1 MTAITL
7 VNVPAQSVIY
17 STLLNADFYDAY
29 QTINPHPER
38 HALEIWLGT
47 LAKIPAWIDRAML
60 LRNFI
65 VSKVGLRDSGK
76 ISNAGVSKAIA
87 DYRVGDR
94 VGIFTITHISESEL
108 VMGDDDK
115 HLAVQ
120 VSLCKIDLNQVV
132 ISTVVHIHNWMGHA
146 YMFFV
151 KPMHRIIA
159 PAVLSKI

>member
-1 MTAITL
+1 MTT
-7 VNVPAQSVIY
+7 VSEVKVPLQS
-17 STLLNADFYDAY
+17 LLQQRLHNADFYDAY
-29 QTINPHPER
+29 QIKNPQPAR
-38 HALEIWLGT
+38 HALQIWLDALVKT
-47 LAKIPAWIDRAML
+47 PTWIDRAMQ

-65 VSKVGLRDSGK
+65 VSKVGLRDAGK
-76 ISNAGVSKAIA
+76 LSSAGEPKPLA

-94 VGIFTITHISESEL
+94 VGIFTVNHISESEV

-120 VSLCKIDLNQVV
+120 VSLCKLAGDQVV
-132 ISTVVHIHNWMGHA
+132 ISTVVHIHNWMGHV